1 MINPYDTLEAA
12 KERKAVDDPKCRVFD
27 PDCWKCLS
35 DEQRDIIN
43 EWYFDRLIKDKKEA
57 EKENNSKETLTSLIQ
72 FIFVGWS
79 FAFFFGA
86 WEQLFA
92 GQYFSF
98 LKGLICACVFSLFVT
113 GIGTLVADTA
123 HDMGTSKVALFG
135 GIIFFL
141 LIITGMI
148 L

>member
-1 MINPYDTLEAA
+1 MINPYDTLEDA
-12 KERKAVDDPKCRVFD
+12 KKRKAVDNPKCRIHD
-27 PDCWKCLS
+27 PDCWECLS

-79 FAFFFGA
+79 FALFFGA
-86 WEQLFA
+86 WDQLLA